1 MATGPDNDRVAL
13 PMGSR
18 DERRR
23 PMKRCLAAARYALA
37 ALAFASLGANAQEKV
52 ILAMP
57 TVVGAQYSDIAFGMD
72 LGFFK
77 EEGIDLQLVA
87 FQGSGV
93 AVPQVVNKAVTFGL
107 TESSLVITALAK
119 NEPLPVRFFYNYLR
133 ENVNNF
139 AVLADGPVK
148 TLADLKGRKLGVGS
162 LTFNSVPMTKAAF
175 KELGLVWGKDVEIR
189 PVGVGAAAWKQL
201 ESGQVEALNLYLSE
215 NVRMGQAGLKIRQI
229 AYPDPLRR
237 LFASALMTH
246 VDTIRDK
253 PQLVAAMGR
262 AWAKSTI
269 ACASAREACARAYWK
284 YAPTARPAPDKEAEW
299 IANTTTVLSAQY
311 SAISRFTGTDRRW
324 GSFAPD
330 TLDAYIQALKDADL
344 IARTDLNRE
353 QIFTN
358 RFIDDINRFDAAA
371 VVARAREAENTVRRP
386 GQ

>member
-1 MATGPDNDRVAL
+1 
-13 PMGSR
+13 
-18 DERRR
+18 
-23 PMKRCLAAARYALA
+23 MKTCLAIARGALA
-37 ALAFASLGANAQEKV
+37 ALALAGAAANAQEKV
-52 ILAMP
+52 VLAMP
-57 TVVGAQYSDIAFGMD
+57 TVVGAQYSDIAFGLD

-87 FQGSGV
+87 FQGSGI
-93 AVPQVVNKAVTFGL
+93 AVPQVVNKAATFGL

-148 TLADLKGRKLGVGS
+148 SLADLKGRKLGVGS

-175 KELGLVWGKDVEIR
+175 KELGLAWGKDVEIR

-201 ESGQVEALNLYLSE
+201 ETGQVDALNLYVSE

-229 AYPDPLRR
+229 PYPDPLRR

-262 AWAKSTI
+262 AMAKSTI

-284 YAPTARPAPDKEAEW
+284 YAPTARPTPDKEAEW
-299 IANTTTVLSAQY
+299 IGNTVTVLTAQY
-311 SAISRFTGTDRRW
+311 AAISRFTGADRRW
-324 GSFAPD
+324 GSFTPD
-330 TLDAYIQALKDADL
+330 TLDAYIQALKDAEL
-344 IARTDLNRE
+344 ITRTDVNRE

-371 VVARAREAENTVRRP
+371 VVARAREAEAAARRP
-386 GQ
+386 AQ